1 MEPSMHGTR
10 RAWNPTS
17 MEFTTHRNKT
27 HKNWQQMEPG
37 VHGTQRNWNPVSM
50 EPGMLG
56 TQHTWNPAYM
66 EPERREPGTREFITN
81 GTR

>member
-1 MEPSMHGTR
+1 MHGTR

-50 EPGMLG
+50 EPGK
-56 TQHTWNPAYM
+56 H
-66 EPERREPGTREFITN
+66 GTR
-81 GTR
+81 